1 MKIVKFRIGNLT
13 ETTLYFNDK
22 KRDYNGELDKV
33 HIRLNKVSK
42 DIDKVF
48 IKLDNDNFISKAPK
62 EIIKKVLNK
71 LSSLLDERNCLL
83 DELNN
88 ICKGA

>member
-1 MKIVKFRIGNLT
+1 MKTIKFRIGNLT

-22 KRDYNGELDKV
+22 KRNYNSELDKV
-33 HIRLNKVSK
+33 HTKLNKNNE

-88 ICKGA
+88 IYRGV